1 MEALLY
7 CACGL
12 DIHKEIIEACILRG
26 LDAEPEVIRRSF
38 GTTKPELQQLMEW
51 LDENDCYTVAMEST
65 GVYWKPIYQTLET
78 ESKYMERIWV
88 VNARHMRNL
97 TGRKTDIKDAEWI
110 ATLLRHGLLE
120 KSFVPSMPIRD
131 LRECA
136 RLHRVFVQ
144 ERCRYVNRLEKFLQ
158 AHGFKFSSVM
168 KDILCVAGRKL
179 LNILQDTGS
188 LTIEDVEQN
197 CRRLRRPSQEIAAAV
212 CGNMSQAERRLLGQL
227 LHKLDSAQE
236 DIASIL
242 EDMRLLSQP
251 FQEQIA
257 IIDSIPGFDEE
268 SAIEIIAEI
277 SATPQ
282 EHFSSS
288 ERLCSWGGTVPRNDE
303 SAGKVKSKRTKH
315 GNSYVK
321 AILCQ
326 SAWAAVSVRNSP
338 FRAWFWSHKSKL
350 GEKKAIIAV
359 ARKLLKLI
367 YLLLSTGQLYQAP
380 IPLQG

>member
-1 MEALLY
+1 MLHIL
-7 CACGL
+7 CGL
-12 DIHKEIIEACILRG
+12 LFCCLKMIRTAEAQVWSKTAG
-26 LDAEPEVIRRSF
+26 
-38 GTTKPELQQLMEW
+38 K
-51 LDENDCYTVAMEST
+51 TVPYEARNSST
-65 GVYWKPIYQTLET
+65 HRTP
-78 ESKYMERIWV
+78 RAV
-88 VNARHMRNL
+88 V
-97 TGRKTDIKDAEWI
+97 
-110 ATLLRHGLLE
+110 
-120 KSFVPSMPIRD
+120 
-131 LRECA
+131 
-136 RLHRVFVQ
+136 
-144 ERCRYVNRLEKFLQ
+144 
-158 AHGFKFSSVM
+158 
-168 KDILCVAGRKL
+168 
-179 LNILQDTGS
+179 
-188 LTIEDVEQN
+188 
-197 CRRLRRPSQEIAAAV
+197 
-212 CGNMSQAERRLLGQL
+212 
-227 LHKLDSAQE
+227 
-236 DIASIL
+236 
-242 EDMRLLSQP
+242 
-251 FQEQIA
+251 
-257 IIDSIPGFDEE
+257 
-268 SAIEIIAEI
+268 AEI